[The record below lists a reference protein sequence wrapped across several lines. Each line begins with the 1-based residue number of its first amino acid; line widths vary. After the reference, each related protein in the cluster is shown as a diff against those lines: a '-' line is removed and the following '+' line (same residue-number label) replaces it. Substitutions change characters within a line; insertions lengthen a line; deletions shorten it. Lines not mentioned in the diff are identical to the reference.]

1 MSGVT
6 ARFFISMVLSALLS
20 SAAGA
25 QYSLTVR
32 FAGDSSRKAGVG
44 TFTRGGML
52 YASVGDL
59 AGAFRLPVRTDSI
72 RRQCELSTPKYNITI
87 SAANPYLVVTDRD
100 TNSSVVQ
107 LPVNALVAS
116 GAFFVPVAS
125 FIGTLDDLIPERIA
139 YDPGAREIVVGRV
152 AQKSPYDIT
161 GVTFEQKSNGSLIHL
176 RSGKPLKDY
185 ESWLKPSGN
194 DTWLYV
200 TIADAKANVDALNA
214 MKPEGI
220 VRKIIVFQSPTSV
233 QFTFQL
239 KGKISST
246 ELMAEPGSDDILVA
260 IRTPAEDRAAGALQ
274 NVERTLERERS
285 RWKLDRIVIDPG
297 HGGDD
302 PGTIGVTR
310 TKEKDIT
317 LAIGL
322 KLGKLIEKN
331 LPGVRVIY
339 TRRTDEFI
347 EVYRRGQIANTAGGK
362 LFISI
367 HCNSMPRKPNPES
380 GFEIYLLRPGKT
392 ENALRIAERENA
404 VVKLEKGYEQRYQ
417 LLTEEHFILLTMA
430 QSAYVKYS
438 EQFADILQQEMGK
451 HLDIENNGV
460 KQAGFYVLVGASMPN
475 VLVETAYLSN
485 RADERMLKSAKG
497 QQRMAEAI
505 FNAVKHYKQQYE
517 RSLQEGKDLG
527 SAEE

>member
-1 MSGVT
+1 MRRIG
-6 ARFFISMVLSALLS
+6 ILLS
-20 SAAGA
+20 LLLLCATANA
-25 QYSLTVR
+25 QYSLPVR
-32 FAGDSSRKAGVG
+32 FARDSTRNMQIGS
-44 TFTRGGML
+44 FTRGGTLYGSATDLAAAFRIAGNFNRETKQLELRSPKYVIILTTNNPFIVIIDKDTNASVIQLPLNVL
-52 YASVGDL
+52 YA
-59 AGAFRLPVRTDSI
+59 
-72 RRQCELSTPKYNITI
+72 
-87 SAANPYLVVTDRD
+87 AN
-100 TNSSVVQ
+100 
-107 LPVNALVAS
+107 
-116 GAFFVPVAS
+116 AFFVPIEP
-125 FIGTLDDLIPERIA
+125 FIEVLDDLISETIT
-139 YDPGAREIVVGRV
+139 YDVDEQQIVVGRIV
-152 AQKSPYDIT
+152 QKSPFNIT
-161 GVTFEQKSNGSLIHL
+161 GLTIEQKSNGSLIRLHCT
-176 RSGKPLKDY
+176 KPLRDY
-185 ESWLKPSGN
+185 ESWLKPEGN

-214 MKPEGI
+214 TRTQGI
-220 VRKIIVFQSPTSV
+220 VKQVLVFQSPTSV
-233 QFTFQL
+233 QLTFHL
-239 KGKISST
+239 KGKIKSS
-246 ELMAEPGSDDILVA
+246 ELIPDPSSDNILLAIQTPSDDQM
-260 IRTPAEDRAAGALQ
+260 TSRAFQDIGK
-274 NVERTLERERS
+274 TLDRERN
-285 RWKLDRIVIDPG
+285 RWKLDCIVIDPG

-317 LAIGL
+317 LAVGL

-331 LPGVRVIY
+331 LSGIRIIY
-339 TRRTDEFI
+339 TRKRDEFI
-347 EVYRRGQIANTAGGK
+347 ELYRRGQIANGAGGK

-392 ENALRIAERENA
+392 ENALRIAEREND

-417 LLTEEHFILLTMA
+417 QLTEEHFILLTMA

-485 RADERMLKSAKG
+485 RQDERMLKSQKG

-505 FNAVKHYKQQYE
+505 FNGVKRYKREYE
-517 RSLQEGKDLG
+517 KSLQEGKDLG
-527 SAEE
+527 RAGE